1 MPPGCLLVLGSNGPG
16 CSAAACA
23 SPAGRE
29 PGLCA
34 SCMEDDAQWAHTWLR
49 VLQQLR
55 DAERRRGLSH
65 STCIRCHS
73 GGMMQPVLCENA
85 ECPVLY
91 SRLQSGGRIEVLEQ
105 SLQRLD
111 ECW

>member
-1 MPPGCLLVLGSNGPG
+1 MGLIG
-16 CSAAACA
+16 
-23 SPAGRE
+23 AGRE

-34 SCMEDDAQWAHTWLR
+34 SCTEEDGKWSQTWLR

-65 STCIRCHS
+65 STCMRCHS
-73 GGMMQPVLCENA
+73 GGLMGPVLCDNG

-91 SRLQSGGRIEVLEQ
+91 SRLQSASRIEVLEQ
-105 SLQRLD
+105 SLDRLD
-111 ECW
+111 ESW